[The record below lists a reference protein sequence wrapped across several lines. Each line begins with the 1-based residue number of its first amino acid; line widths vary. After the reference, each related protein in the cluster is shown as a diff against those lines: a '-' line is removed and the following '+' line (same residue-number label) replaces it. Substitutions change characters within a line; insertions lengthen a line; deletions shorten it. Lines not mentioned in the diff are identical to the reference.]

1 MYLIL
6 GICFL
11 ISALSGPWIIRKIK
25 ALNVSQ
31 TERQYGLDTH
41 LGKQGT
47 PIMGGF
53 IFLISLLLF
62 VLGYGASILI
72 GRSEGDI
79 ARLIILMLSTVLFGS
94 IGFLDDFIK
103 SKEKRNLGLNSKQ
116 KLFLQF
122 AFALGLTLFYFFN
135 EDSNLRIPILG
146 LEIRFGWLF
155 IPLVSV
161 AMVGT
166 VNSVNLTDGV
176 DGLAASVTIVYLFFY
191 VFMGSSG
198 LMPEVSSFSLA
209 LIGALMG
216 FLLYNR
222 YPAKI
227 FMGDTGSMA
236 LGGAVAAL
244 ALVSK
249 TTLFIPLVGVIYLV
263 EALSVMIQ
271 VFWYR
276 RTKKRVFLMAPIHH
290 HYEKKG
296 MSEVQVVLM
305 FTLFQVAMTVLGLS
319 ALAMK

>member
-1 MYLIL
+1 MYLIM
-6 GICFL
+6 GVCFL
-11 ISALSGPWIIRKIK
+11 ISAVSGPMIIRRIR

-31 TERQYGLDTH
+31 TERKFGLDTH

-62 VLGYGASILI
+62 VLGYGTLLLT
-72 GRSEGDI
+72 GRSEGSLE
-79 ARLIILMLSTVLFGS
+79 RLSILILSTLLFGF
-94 IGFLDDFIK
+94 IGFMDDYIK
-103 SKEKRNLGLNSKQ
+103 SREKRNLGLNSKQ
-116 KLFLQF
+116 KLLLQF
-122 AFALGLTLFYFFN
+122 AFALGLTLFYYLK
-135 EDSNLRIPILG
+135 EGSGLRIPILG
-146 LEIRFGWLF
+146 VEIDFGWF
-155 IPLVSV
+155 FVPLVMV

-176 DGLAASVTIVYLFFY
+176 DGLAASVTIVFLFFYLFFGEWNH
-191 VFMGSSG
+191 MTEISK
-198 LMPEVSSFSLA
+198 FSIA
-209 LIGALMG
+209 LIGSLMG

-244 ALVSK
+244 ALVSR
-249 TTLFIPLVGVIYLV
+249 TTLFIPLVGFIYLI

-276 RTKKRVFLMAPIHH
+276 RTKKRIFLMAPIHH

-296 MSEVQVVLM
+296 LSEVKVVAM
-305 FTLFQVAMTVLGLS
+305 FTIVQLVMTILGLS
-319 ALAMK
+319 TLTL

>member
-1 MYLIL
+1 MYLIM
-6 GICFL
+6 GMCFL
-11 ISALSGPWIIRKIK
+11 ISAISGPMIIRKVK

-31 TERQYGLDTH
+31 TERQFGLDTH

-62 VLGYGASILI
+62 VLGYGISLLA
-72 GRSEGDI
+72 GRSEGNL
-79 ARLIILMLSTVLFGS
+79 ARLTVLILSTLMFGF
-94 IGFLDDFIK
+94 IGFMDDYIK
-103 SKEKRNLGLNSKQ
+103 SRKKRNLGLNSKQ
-116 KLFLQF
+116 KLLLQF
-122 AFALGLTLFYFFN
+122 AFAFGLVLFYYLK
-135 EDSNLRIPILG
+135 EGSGLRIPILG
-146 LEIRFGWLF
+146 IVIDFGWVF
-155 IPLVSV
+155 VPLVMV

-176 DGLAASVTIVYLFFY
+176 DGLAASVTIVFLFFY
-191 VFMGSSG
+191 LVFGEWSQ
-198 LMPEVSSFSLA
+198 MPEISKFSMA
-209 LIGALMG
+209 LIGSLMG

-244 ALVSK
+244 ALVSR
-249 TTLFIPLVGVIYLV
+249 TTLFIPIVGLIYLL

-276 RTKKRVFLMAPIHH
+276 RTKKRIFLMAPIHH

-296 MSEVQVVLM
+296 MSEMKVVAM
-305 FTLFQVAMTVLGLS
+305 FTLVQLAMTIFGVSVLTI
-319 ALAMK
+319 